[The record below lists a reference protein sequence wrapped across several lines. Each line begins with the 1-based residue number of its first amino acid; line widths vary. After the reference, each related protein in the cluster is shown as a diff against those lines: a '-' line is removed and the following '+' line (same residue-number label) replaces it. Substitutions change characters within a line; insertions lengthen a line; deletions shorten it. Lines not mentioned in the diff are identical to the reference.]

1 MKHQKTIRA
10 REKLLGHLPVN
21 GEILRGSLLHRIIRH
36 SSGCPK
42 CARGE
47 GHPAWVLTVGYPGGR
62 TRQFSLRE
70 EQVPAVRRWLRNYQK
85 LKEGIEAI
93 CELNH
98 QLLRPDRAKTRRK
111 SRD

>member
-1 MKHQKTIRA
+1 MRA
-10 REKLLGHLPVN
+10 R
-21 GEILRGSLLHRIIRH
+21 R
-36 SSGCPK
+36 
-42 CARGE
+42 
-47 GHPAWVLTVGYPGGR
+47 GHPAWVLTVGYPAGR